1 MCSLFLEENEI
12 IFTIFIED
20 YCGKARRAF
29 VTLRMNSNKKS
40 KNCVIKFLGENP
52 GACPWDEAKKYFSKS
67 LMSISSEYTLQI

>member
-29 VTLRMNSNKKS
+29 VTLRMNSNILFAFYEQITA
-40 KNCVIKFLGENP
+40 KNLDVLFNHRYHRVLRE
-52 GACPWDEAKKYFSKS
+52 W
-67 LMSISSEYTLQI
+67 